1 MIRHT
6 LALLPVVTVSGG
18 RARLAPDGFGAST
31 RTGTATEAIDSWVSK
46 GAAWVHVD
54 DQDAAASGTHR
65 AHTIRAGAHLQY
77 AAGIRDD
84 AALAAALA
92 TGADRVV
99 IEGDDLAWAEA
110 AVGAHGDRLV
120 VALDIRHPET
130 GDHAI
135 VLRSAGAERFLVT
148 DDAATHHWKHGD
160 RHLLEEFCARVHRP
174 VMARGGIRHLSDL
187 HALHEVVPHGVDG
200 IVIDEA
206 LYDGSFSYT
215 EAVSAGADRF
225 DMFIWAPPE

>member
-18 RARLAPDGFGAST
+18 RARLAPEGFGAST
-31 RTGTATEAIDSWVSK
+31 RTGTPAEAIDSWVAQ
-46 GAAWVHVD
+46 GAAWVHVED
-54 DQDAAASGTHR
+54 HDAASSGQHR
-65 AHTIRAGAHLQY
+65 AHAVRRGAHVQY

-84 AALAAALA
+84 ASLAAALA

-99 IEGDDLAWAEA
+99 VQGDDVDWAA
-110 AVGAHGDRLV
+110 SAVGAHGERLV
-120 VALDIRHPET
+120 VALDIRHPAA
-130 GDHAI
+130 GDSAI
-135 VLRSAGAERFLVT
+135 TLRTAGCERFLVT
-148 DDAATHHWKHGD
+148 DDAATHHWKSGE

-200 IVIDEA
+200 IVIDDA